1 MKKEDF
7 YTKPN
12 ADKGVKMPLL
22 TADGTDSG
30 HWLMVRGTESD
41 AFRKARFEGSRVIRD
56 LPEKMGEWERAKA
69 MDGVILDNLVSLVA
83 GWSFDEPFT
92 YEAVREFLSSAPQVA
107 NAVDTAAADRARFF
121 GLASES

>member
-92 YEAVREFLSSAPQVA
+92 DEAVREFLSSAPQVA